1 MYDGSVEL
9 TKIKL
14 IHSIRITILSNY
26 LLLCKCKTVFC
37 FFQFLI
43 YMESPKNLIFIIFGA
58 SGDLAS
64 RMLIPA
70 IYSMRVQNLL
80 PVNYAIVGVGRTKM
94 SSEEFRIKM
103 SEAIVSYSEEKITDQ
118 SLISAFVNDLYYH
131 PMDIVSVDGYMQL
144 KSFLQEIDI
153 KYSIGGNYIFH
164 LATPPSMYE
173 IIAVNLSKSGL
184 TDNDNGFRRII
195 VEKPFGYDLESG
207 RKLNRTLHELIS
219 EDQIFRID
227 HYLGKETVQNL
238 LVTRFANGI
247 FEPLWNRNYIDRIEI
262 TSAESIGVGNRGGYY
277 DSSGALRDMVQNHL
291 LQMVGLTAMEPP
303 SSLDA
308 DAIRNEVLKVFQSL
322 QPLSEEDVASHVIRG
337 QYTASLIRGECVT
350 GYRYEKGV
358 APDSRSETYV
368 AIKFFINNWRWGGV
382 PFYMR
387 TGKRLP
393 TRVTEIVIHFKQTP
407 HHLFRRESG
416 KVSANQLIIR
426 IQPDEGILLKF
437 DMKEPGAGFNVK
449 NVNMDFHYKD
459 LADIRVPSAYERLLH
474 DVMLGDST
482 LFSRD
487 DEVETAWKFL
497 EPIQKA
503 WENNKAIKVFGYP
516 AGTWGPEHANDLIE
530 GEGLTWRYPCKNL
543 ADEELYCEL

>member
-1 MYDGSVEL
+1 MDNSLV
-9 TKIKL
+9 
-14 IHSIRITILSNY
+14 S
-26 LLLCKCKTVFC
+26 
-37 FFQFLI
+37 
-43 YMESPKNLIFIIFGA
+43 
-58 SGDLAS
+58 
-64 RMLIPA
+64 
-70 IYSMRVQNLL
+70 
-80 PVNYAIVGVGRTKM
+80 
-94 SSEEFRIKM
+94 
-103 SEAIVSYSEEKITDQ
+103 SYS
-118 SLISAFVNDLYYH
+118 
-131 PMDIVSVDGYMQL
+131 GL
-144 KSFLQEIDI
+144 KAILQEIDN
-153 KYSIGGNYIFH
+153 KYDIGGNYIFYM
-164 LATPPSMYE
+164 ATPPIMYE
-173 IIAVNLSKSGL
+173 IIAVNLTKAGL
-184 TDNDNGFRRII
+184 TNQQDGFRRVII
-195 VEKPFGYDLESG
+195 EKPFGYDLESG
-207 RKLNRTLHELIS
+207 KKLNRILHELIT

-262 TSAESIGVGNRGGYY
+262 TSAESIGVEERGGYY
-277 DSSGALRDMVQNHL
+277 DSSGSLRDMVQNHL

-322 QPLSEEDVASHVIRG
+322 QPIKEEDVPKQVIRG
-337 QYTASLIRGECVT
+337 QYTGSLIRGECVT
-350 GYRYEKGV
+350 GYRHEKGV
-358 APDSRSETYV
+358 AVTSRTETYV
-368 AIKFFINNWRWGGV
+368 AVKFYINNWRWGGV
-382 PFYMR
+382 PFYIR

-407 HHLFRRESG
+407 HHLFQRESG

-437 DMKEPGAGFNVK
+437 DMKEPGARFNVK

-459 LADIRVPSAYERLLH
+459 LADIRVPSAYEKLLH

-503 WENNKAIKVFGYP
+503 WANNPDIKVFGYP

-543 ADEELYCEL
+543 ADDELYCEL

>member
-1 MYDGSVEL
+1 
-9 TKIKL
+9 
-14 IHSIRITILSNY
+14 
-26 LLLCKCKTVFC
+26 
-37 FFQFLI
+37 
-43 YMESPKNLIFIIFGA
+43 MESPDNLIIVIFGA
-58 SGDLAS
+58 SGDLTS
-64 RMLIPA
+64 RKLIPA
-70 IYSMRVQNLL
+70 IFSLKSQKIM
-80 PVNYAIVGVGRTKM
+80 PEKFAILGVGRTKI
-94 SSEEFRIKM
+94 SDEAFRAKM
-103 SEAIVSYSEEKITDQ
+103 KDAIVSFSEEKITDQ
-118 SLISAFVNDLYYH
+118 AIISDFTKNLYYYS
-131 PMDIVSVDGYMQL
+131 MEDYSGGQYSEL
-144 KSFLQEIDI
+144 KKALLDLD
-153 KYSIGGNYIFH
+153 KCYGIGGNYIFY
-164 LATPPSMYE
+164 LATPPSVYE
-173 IIAVNLSKSGL
+173 TITINLSKEGL
-184 TDNDNGFRRII
+184 TAPGNGFRRII
-195 VEKPFGYDLESG
+195 IEKPFGYDLESG
-207 RKLNRTLHELIS
+207 RNLNKTLHELIS

-262 TSAESIGVGNRGGYY
+262 TSSESIGVEDRGGYY
-277 DSSGALRDMVQNHL
+277 DSAGALRDMVQNHL

-322 QPLSEEDVASHVIRG
+322 QPIKEEDVPLYVIRG
-337 QYTASLIRGECVT
+337 QYTGSLVRGECIT

-358 APDSRSETYV
+358 AVDSRTETYV

-393 TRVTEIVIHFKQTP
+393 TKVTEIVIHFKQTP
-407 HHLFRRESG
+407 HHLFQRTTVRL
-416 KVSANQLIIR
+416 SANQLIIR

-449 NVNMDFHYKD
+449 NVDMDFHYKD
-459 LADIRVPSAYERLLH
+459 LANIRVPSAYERLLH
-474 DVMLGDST
+474 DVMLGDPT

-503 WENNKAIKVFGYP
+503 WAKNPSIKVFGYP

-530 GEGLTWRYPCKNL
+530 GEAITWRYPCKNL

>member
-1 MYDGSVEL
+1 
-9 TKIKL
+9 
-14 IHSIRITILSNY
+14 
-26 LLLCKCKTVFC
+26 
-37 FFQFLI
+37 
-43 YMESPKNLIFIIFGA
+43 MENPKNLLLVIFGA
-58 SGDLAS
+58 SGDLTS
-64 RMLIPA
+64 RKLIPA
-70 IYSMRVQNLL
+70 LFSLKSQKLL
-80 PVNYAIVGVGRTKM
+80 PEKYAIVGIGRTKITTN
-94 SSEEFRIKM
+94 EFRDKLN
-103 SEAIVSYSEEKITDQ
+103 SAIVSYSEEKDPDTYKITVFTED
-118 SLISAFVNDLYYH
+118 VYYLS
-131 PMDIVSVDGYMQL
+131 MDYSMVSDYEKL
-144 KSFLQEIDI
+144 NKLLQEYDY
-153 KYSIGGNYIFH
+153 KYDNGGNYIFYM
-164 LATPPSMYE
+164 ATPPNLYE
-173 IIAVNLSKSGL
+173 VIAVNLSKSGL
-184 TDNDNGFRRII
+184 CDQQNGFRRII
-195 VEKPFGYDLESG
+195 IEKPFGYDLESA
-207 RKLNRTLHELIS
+207 RELNCTLHEMAS
-219 EDQIFRID
+219 EEQIFRID

-238 LVTRFANGI
+238 LVTRFANGM

-262 TSAESIGVGNRGGYY
+262 TSAENIGVEQRGGYY
-277 DSSGALRDMVQNHL
+277 DSSGALRDMIQNHL

-322 QPLSEEDVASHVIRG
+322 QPIKEEDVPYQVIRG
-337 QYTASLIRGECVT
+337 QYTGSLIRGECVT

-358 APDSRSETYV
+358 AVSSRTETYV
-368 AIKFFINNWRWGGV
+368 AIKFYINNWRWGDV
-382 PFYMR
+382 PFYIR

-393 TRVTEIVIHFKQTP
+393 TRVTEIVIHFKPTP
-407 HHLFRRESG
+407 HHLFQRQSG
-416 KVSANQLIIR
+416 KLSANQLIIR

-449 NVNMDFHYKD
+449 NVNMDFHYSD

-497 EPIQKA
+497 EPIQRA
-503 WENNKAIKVFGYP
+503 WKNNPEIKVYGYP